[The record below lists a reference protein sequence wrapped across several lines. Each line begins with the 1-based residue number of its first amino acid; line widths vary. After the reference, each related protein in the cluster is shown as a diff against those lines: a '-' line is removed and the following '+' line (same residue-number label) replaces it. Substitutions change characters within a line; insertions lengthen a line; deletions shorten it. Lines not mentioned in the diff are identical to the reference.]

1 MKNITPLILIGL
13 MIMANA
19 ELIVN
24 DLTLE
29 GGHTYCLYNQTG
41 EYNDC
46 YAENRP
52 NIPANVNYTMYIQSS
67 GLDSLLSIDIAA
79 TSLWTILPLI
89 IFTVF
94 GGMIIIACFTSV
106 YIFLRG

>member
-46 YAENRP
+46 YTGNIH
-52 NIPANVNYTMYIQSS
+52 NIPISNYTLYVQSD
-67 GLDSLLSIDIAA
+67 GLDSLLSVDIAA
-79 TSLWTILPLI
+79 SSLWSILPLI
-89 IFTVF
+89 IFVVF